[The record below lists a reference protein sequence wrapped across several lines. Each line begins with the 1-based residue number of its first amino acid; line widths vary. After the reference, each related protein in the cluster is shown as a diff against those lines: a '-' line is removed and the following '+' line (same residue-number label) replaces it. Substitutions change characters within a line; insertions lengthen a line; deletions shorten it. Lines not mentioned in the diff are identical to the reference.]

1 MTVSNA
7 GGSRTCGPATVTVA
21 PLLVCDGTPQ
31 TPSSGTYTVPTYTV
45 MTVEAWGGGGA
56 GGTGGLAGNTSSF
69 NGTLIANGGD
79 FGGANGSPGAG
90 GTASGGDITNGNPGG
105 SGGTNGDCGP
115 VMSLPPGDGGSAP
128 NGGVGGAGSNSTTIQ
143 TGSPGKVPGAGGGG
157 GSSVARVP
165 GACGNG
171 LLFSYLGRSYAG
183 GGSGGYVKKTYS
195 AGALTPSSQ
204 VTIVVGSGGDGSTKG
219 GAGASGQVK
228 ITCSTAPVLQCDGT
242 TQTPSSGTYAIPT
255 YSSMTVE
262 MWGGGASGGGANTN
276 IVGVPGNSGTQ
287 SSFSSVIAYG
297 GTAPGSGLTGG
308 AGGTTNS
315 AGDVNTNGNAGGAG
329 WSDLWPCPTS
339 GAGGSAPNISPPNGG
354 AGVGS
359 GQVGNPGSVPGGAGS
374 GGSTINVVIQQNYT
388 YYCRAAPGGGG
399 GGYSKKTYSAGDLTP
414 GSAVNI
420 TVGSG
425 GAAPS
430 AARTG
435 GAGAPGQVKVACS
448 ATPTNSAPTDPDISG
463 PTSGFTKTEYTYTF
477 QSTDPDSDT
486 IRYYIDW
493 SGEENI
499 DSDESEWV
507 PALLEY
513 VPSGTATS
521 TTHSWNSSN
530 TQTFSVLAEDSQGN
544 RSGWTSYS
552 VNMSPNAPTVLLTAS
567 SDSYTEGDPQVV
579 LTWSSSNASS
589 CTGTNFSTDGAT
601 QNLSPGVSVTPTETT
616 TYTITCTGPG
626 GEASDFEDVTYAC
639 QAAYSCSG
647 QTIQYTNTQC
657 AVSNVTTCVS
667 PQFCSPG
674 SAVCLDSTPSFNEG
688 QDPNGVP
695 LSGHLELRP
704 SLIRSGGTATAY
716 WNVSNVSS
724 CTVSGNTTDSW
735 TGISGSQTTSPII
748 VQTSYTLDCTKLDG
762 THLVESATINIVP
775 VFEEK

>member
-1 MTVSNA
+1 MSPGTA
-7 GGSRTCGPATVTVA
+7 G
-21 PLLVCDGTPQ
+21 Q
-31 TPSSGTYTVPTYTV
+31 
-45 MTVEAWGGGGA
+45 
-56 GGTGGLAGNTSSF
+56 
-69 NGTLIANGGD
+69 
-79 FGGANGSPGAG
+79 NGS
-90 GTASGGDITNGNPGG
+90 
-105 SGGTNGDCGP
+105 
-115 VMSLPPGDGGSAP
+115 
-128 NGGVGGAGSNSTTIQ
+128 
-143 TGSPGKVPGAGGGG
+143 
-157 GSSVARVP
+157 VA
-165 GACGNG
+165 
-171 LLFSYLGRSYAG
+171 
-183 GGSGGYVKKTYS
+183 
-195 AGALTPSSQ
+195 
-204 VTIVVGSGGDGSTKG
+204 
-219 GAGASGQVK
+219 
-228 ITCSTAPVLQCDGT
+228 ITCS
-242 TQTPSSGTYAIPT
+242 
-255 YSSMTVE
+255 
-262 MWGGGASGGGANTN
+262 AN
-276 IVGVPGNSGTQ
+276 
-287 SSFSSVIAYG
+287 
-297 GTAPGSGLTGG
+297 
-308 AGGTTNS
+308 
-315 AGDVNTNGNAGGAG
+315 
-329 WSDLWPCPTS
+329 
-339 GAGGSAPNISPPNGG
+339 SP
-354 AGVGS
+354 
-359 GQVGNPGSVPGGAGS
+359 
-374 GGSTINVVIQQNYT
+374 
-388 YYCRAAPGGGG
+388 
-399 GGYSKKTYSAGDLTP
+399 
-414 GSAVNI
+414 
-420 TVGSG
+420 
-425 GAAPS
+425 
-430 AARTG
+430 
-435 GAGAPGQVKVACS
+435 
-448 ATPTNSAPTDPDISG
+448 PTDPDISG

-499 DSDESEWV
+499 DSDEGEWV

-579 LTWSSSNASS
+579 LTWSSSNATS
-589 CTGTNFSTDGAT
+589 CTGTNFSTGGAT